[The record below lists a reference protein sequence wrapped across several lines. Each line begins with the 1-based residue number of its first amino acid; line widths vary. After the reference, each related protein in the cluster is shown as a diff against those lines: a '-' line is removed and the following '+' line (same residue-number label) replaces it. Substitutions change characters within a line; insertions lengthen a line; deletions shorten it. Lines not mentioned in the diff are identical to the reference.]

1 MAPARRFGFRRRVV
15 LLALGSLVL
24 AGCGTWAVLELV
36 VWNRLPHELIG
47 KWIVVEGQM
56 EGTTMEFRRDGSL
69 LARRPEG
76 DWETVLKAQVTV
88 EDRTMVVKSQN
99 NRTGQE
105 EIAIHFIRALGQS
118 EMVLEDERGQRLKL
132 HHVTE

>member
-1 MAPARRFGFRRRVV
+1 
-15 LLALGSLVL
+15 LGSLVL
-24 AGCGTWAVLELV
+24 AGGGTWAVLELV
-36 VWNRLPHELIG
+36 VWNRLPHKLVG

-69 LARRPEG
+69 VARRPQG